1 MKSKRFASL
10 LSVVMVAIAGLA
22 WLPAS
27 YAKSE
32 AEVEAEAAQ
41 LFAKIKASAPLTTD
55 RVTIDYISCV
65 ANAVVE
71 VLGPPHNSYNWEMA
85 ILETDDVNAMVMPGG
100 KMIIFEGLL
109 KTAQDQDQLAA
120 VIGHEIAHVTAGHT
134 KGNMFQGKSAQIG
147 IQVLAVLVGQGH
159 SGASYSAYEAINQ
172 GAMYGILLP
181 YKRSQETE
189 ADVVGLQARRLVAP
203 AGDDVL
209 DEVAVFDQGPRA
221 DHGVVGF
228 VRGGLNVLG
237 GNDAV
242 EDAAHLFGIEHPGHF
257 RLLGQDLGG
266 GVDHDRAQHR
276 LLGILLSEPGHG
288 LVSVRPLVGAYYH
301 AGAAATTSALPQ
313 SVGAG

>member
-100 KMIIFEGLL
+100 KIIIFEGLL

-189 ADVVGLQARRLVAP
+189 ADVVGLQYMAR
-203 AGDDVL
+203 AG
-209 DEVAVFDQGPRA
+209 FDPRA
-221 DHGVVGF
+221 AVPLWQNMRDE
-228 VRGGLNVLG
+228 GGEARAEFLST
-237 GNDAV
+237 
-242 EDAAHLFGIEHPGHF
+242 HPSSDK
-257 RLLGQDLGG
+257 RID
-266 GVDHDRAQHR
+266 
-276 LLGILLSEPGHG
+276 S
-288 LVSVRPLVGAYYH
+288 LVSQWIEVLPLYNEAQAEGRI
-301 AGAAATTSALPQ
+301 PQ
-313 SVGAG
+313 CVPPPEKQSSEEE